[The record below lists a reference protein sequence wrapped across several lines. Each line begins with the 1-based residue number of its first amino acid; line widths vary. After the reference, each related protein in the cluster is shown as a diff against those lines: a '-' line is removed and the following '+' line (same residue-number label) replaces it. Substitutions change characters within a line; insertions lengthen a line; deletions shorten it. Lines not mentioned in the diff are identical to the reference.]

1 MPPTPNSH
9 VLTRVR
15 IYPSLSVSRTETWS
29 LCVYF
34 FGHLLLNV
42 GAVATIAGKFDG
54 SNSQSGRNCL
64 DRQNHLGNREWTW
77 QRPLEM
83 TSVNSDNH
91 SLRAVAPSLFLFHHL
106 YSILSMPRV
115 VHRCLPGRSD
125 VQTWVSV
132 VTSWTL
138 LQSYLQNGVEQFE
151 LLSLSRLV
159 SV

>member
-1 MPPTPNSH
+1 MYTFSA
-9 VLTRVR
+9 
-15 IYPSLSVSRTETWS
+15 I
-29 LCVYF
+29 
-34 FGHLLLNV
+34 LLLNV
-42 GAVATIAGKFDG
+42 DAVATVAGKFDG
-54 SNSQSGRNCL
+54 SNSSSGRNSL

-91 SLRAVAPSLFLFHHL
+91 SLRADAPSLFLHRPL
-106 YSILSMPRV
+106 YSISPMPRV
-115 VHRCLPGRSD
+115 VDRCSPERSD
-125 VQTWVSV
+125 AQTTWVSA